1 MVMKQVFK
9 IHNEI
14 KRNIINEF
22 AGEKLLD
29 LASGRGGDL
38 HKWITNKKIKKVLGY
53 DINQESVSEA
63 KKRLLG
69 FGNNKKQ
76 ISFYVKDLSR
86 MILNCFK
93 NSQGPFDLITCNF
106 AFHYFFKSKNTL
118 DTILKSINNCS
129 KKGTYF
135 ACTLF
140 DGDKI
145 LETNGSI
152 TTSEYVIK
160 RLDPDIEYS
169 KNKIYNKRI
178 SVYIKNS
185 ILDTP
190 ETEYIVRPSHLIRK
204 LKSINFDLV
213 KSQTMSE
220 ALSKSGKNF
229 VLTENEKQF
238 LELNRLYVFTKTR

>member
-1 MVMKQVFK
+1 MKQVFK

-53 DINQESVSEA
+53 DINEASVYEA
-63 KKRLLG
+63 KKRLSG
-69 FGNNKKQ
+69 FANHKKQ

-106 AFHYFFKSKNTL
+106 AFHYFFKNKDTL

-129 KKGTYF
+129 KKGSYF

-152 TTSEYVIK
+152 TTSEYNIK
-160 RLDPDIEYS
+160 RLDKDYS
-169 KNKIYNKRI
+169 KNKIYNKKI

-190 ETEYIVRPSHLIRK
+190 ETEYIVRPSHLIKK

-213 KSQTMSE
+213 KTQTMSE
-220 ALSKSGKNF
+220 ALINTGKNF

-238 LELNRLYVFTKTR
+238 LELNRLYVFIKTK

>member
-63 KKRLLG
+63 KKRLAG
-69 FGNNKKQ
+69 FPNNKKQ
-76 ISFYVKDLSR
+76 ISFYVKDLSKN
-86 MILNCFK
+86 ILNCVK
-93 NSQGPFDLITCNF
+93 NSQGYFDLVTCNF
-106 AFHYFFKSKNTL
+106 AFHYFFKNKDTL
-118 DTILKSINNCS
+118 DTVLKSINNCS
-129 KKGTYF
+129 KKGTRF

-140 DGDKI
+140 DGDKL
-145 LETNGSI
+145 LETPGSI
-152 TTSEYVIK
+152 TTDEYYIK
-160 RLDPDIEYS
+160 KLDKDYS

-178 SVYIKNS
+178 SVHIKNS
-185 ILDTP
+185 ILDLP
-190 ETEYIVRPSHLIRK
+190 EIEYIVRPSHLIKK

-213 KSQTMSE
+213 KTESMTE
-220 ALSKSGKNF
+220 ALLKSDRAFN
-229 VLTENEKQF
+229 LTENEKKF
-238 LELNRLYVFTKTR
+238 LELNRLYVFIKTK